1 MKKKIKEMII
11 TSILGMAIILTL
23 DFAFI
28 YAIMH

>member
-11 TSILGMAIILTL
+11 TTMLTTVVILGY